1 MKTRKLGHSGLRVS
15 EYSLGSWL
23 TIGASVDDPTS
34 FALLDCAFARGVT
47 LFDTADIYNFGQ
59 AELAIGK
66 WLQTID
72 RNHVVIATKAF
83 FQMSDHWM
91 DQGLSQRYLVNACL
105 ASLERLGIGTIDLY
119 QCHRYDIDTPL
130 EETCFTMNWLI
141 DQGYISYWGVSQW
154 SAVQITNAMRICER
168 HGWRKPISNQP
179 IYNLLNRSLEVDVLG
194 VTEAEG
200 MGNIVYSPLAQGILT
215 GKYSST
221 DQLPA
226 GSRAA
231 NPEINQYFSF
241 KRLNDDTFAK
251 LEALRQVA
259 AQLGCSLTQL
269 ALAWCLRVRPV
280 SSVILGASSVEQ
292 LNENLDAQKVEM
304 SGAVQAQ
311 IESILANAPVDQYS
325 GARIGYGV

>member
-1 MKTRKLGHSGLRVS
+1 MRTRPLGHSGLRVS

-23 TIGASVDDPTS
+23 TIGAGVDDATAA
-34 FALLDCAFARGVT
+34 ALLDRALARGVN

-59 AELAIGK
+59 AEVAIGR
-66 WLQTID
+66 WLKTVKRQ
-72 RNHVVIATKAF
+72 HVIVATKAF

-91 DQGLSQRYLVNACL
+91 DQGLSQRYLVGACR

-119 QCHRYDIDTPL
+119 QCHRYDPHTPL
-130 EETCFTMNWLI
+130 EETCFAMNWLI
-141 DQGYISYWGVSQW
+141 DQGHIAHWGVSQW
-154 SAVQITNAMRICER
+154 SAVQITNAMRVCER

-194 VTEAEG
+194 VTEVEG

-215 GKYSST
+215 GKYSSAE
-221 DQLPA
+221 QLPA

-231 NPEINQYFSF
+231 NPETNQYFSF
-241 KRLNDDTFAK
+241 KRLNADTFAR
-251 LEALRQVA
+251 LEALQQVA
-259 AQLGCSLTQL
+259 RQLDCTLTQL

-280 SSVILGASSVEQ
+280 SSVILGASSVAQ
-292 LNENLDAQKVEM
+292 LDENLDAQKVEI

-311 IESILANAPVDQYS
+311 IESILANAPVDQYT
-325 GARIGYGV
+325 GARVGYGV